1 MYNSVL
7 NNVHFYDYARCM
19 TLSDRNVIFK
29 AGIIL
34 SFLFLLI
41 CIAASIKAIPVYP
54 LMETEITHR
63 PEGMFLAFMEKF
75 FDAKLLAVHCGI
87 LVLVLYSFLTIILNY
102 YFFEKTKSPEI
113 LFVIFFAASFSIEAL
128 RLILPLGRVYD
139 FPSLYAL
146 AATRV
151 IFFGRFFGVFS
162 LFTASIYGAGYEMQR
177 QRYVIIIITVTSLL
191 IAMGIPIDTQAWD
204 SGLNMVIGYT
214 GMFRL
219 IEAGT
224 FLITAISFFI
234 AAWSRGPRGYIFIGA
249 GSALVFLGRNIL
261 LNADTW
267 AGLPLGLPL
276 LAVGTWLICTN
287 LHRIYLWL

>member
-1 MYNSVL
+1 
-7 NNVHFYDYARCM
+7 M

-29 AGIIL
+29 VGMIL

-41 CIAASIKAIPVYP
+41 GIAASIKAIPVYP

-63 PEGMFLAFMEKF
+63 PEGMILAFMEKF

-191 IAMGIPIDTQAWD
+191 IAMGIPIDTQVWD

>member
-1 MYNSVL
+1 
-7 NNVHFYDYARCM
+7 M
-19 TLSDRNVIFK
+19 TLSDRNIIFK

-34 SFLFLLI
+34 SFLCFCI
-41 CIAASIKAIPVYP
+41 CIAASIKAIPVYAM
-54 LMETEITHR
+54 MEAEITQR
-63 PEGMFLAFMEKF
+63 SEGVFQAIIGKF
-75 FDAKLLAVHCGI
+75 FGARLLAVHCCI
-87 LVLVLYSFLTIILNY
+87 MVLVLYSLLTIVLNN

-113 LFVIFFAASFSIEAL
+113 LFVVFFAASFSLEVL
-128 RLILPLGRVYD
+128 RLIIPLGQVYD

-146 AATRV
+146 TASRV
-151 IFFGRFFGVFS
+151 ILFGRFFGIFS

-177 QRYVIIIITVTSLL
+177 QRYVVIIITVTSLL
-191 IAMGIPIDTQAWD
+191 IAMGIPIDTQTWD

-214 GMFRL
+214 TMFRL
-219 IEAGT
+219 IDAGT
-224 FLITAISFFI
+224 ALITAISFFI

-249 GSALVFLGRNIL
+249 GSVLVFLGRNIL

-267 AGLPLGLPL
+267 AVLPIGIPL

>member
-1 MYNSVL
+1 
-7 NNVHFYDYARCM
+7 M
-19 TLSDRNVIFK
+19 TLSDRNNIFK

-34 SFLFLLI
+34 SFLSLCI
-41 CIAASIKAIPVYP
+41 CIAASLKAIPVYA

-63 PEGMFLAFMEKF
+63 SEGMLLAFVEKF
-75 FDAKLLAVHCGI
+75 FNAKLLAVHCGI
-87 LVLVLYSFLTIILNY
+87 LVLVLYSFLTIIINF

-113 LFVIFFAASFSIEAL
+113 LFVVFFAASFSLEAL
-128 RLILPLGRVYD
+128 RLIIPLGRVYD
-139 FPSLYAL
+139 FPLLYAL
-146 AATRV
+146 TASRV
-151 IFFGRFFGVFS
+151 ILFGRFFGIFS
-162 LFTASIYGAGYEMQR
+162 LFTASIYGTGYEMQR

-191 IAMGIPIDTQAWD
+191 IAMGIPIDTQTWD

-214 GMFRL
+214 NMFRL
-219 IEAGT
+219 IDAGT

-234 AAWSRGPRGYIFIGA
+234 AAWSRGPRGYIFIGV
-249 GSALVFLGRNIL
+249 GSVLVFLGRNIL

-267 AGLPLGLPL
+267 AGLPIGIPL

>member
-1 MYNSVL
+1 
-7 NNVHFYDYARCM
+7 M
-19 TLSDRNVIFK
+19 TLSDRNNIFK

-41 CIAASIKAIPVYP
+41 SIVASIRAIPVYP
-54 LMETEITHR
+54 LMEAEITHR
-63 PEGMFLAFMEKF
+63 PEGVLLAFMEKF

-113 LFVIFFAASFSIEAL
+113 LFVVFFAASFSFEAL
-128 RLILPLGRVYD
+128 RLILPLGRVFD

-146 AATRV
+146 AASRV
-151 IFFGRFFGVFS
+151 IFFGRFFGIFS

-191 IAMGIPIDTQAWD
+191 IAMGIPIDTQTWD

-219 IEAGT
+219 IDAGT

-234 AAWSRGPRGYIFIGA
+234 AAWSRGPRGYVFIGT
-249 GSALVFLGRNIL
+249 GSVLVFLGRNIL

-267 AGLPLGLPL
+267 AGLPLGVPL

>member
-1 MYNSVL
+1 
-7 NNVHFYDYARCM
+7 M
-19 TLSDRNVIFK
+19 TLSGRNNIFK

-41 CIAASIKAIPVYP
+41 CISASIKTIPVYP
-54 LMETEITHR
+54 LMETDITHR
-63 PEGMFLAFMEKF
+63 PQGMLVAFMEKF
-75 FDAKLLAVHCGI
+75 FDASLLAVHCGI
-87 LVLVLYSFLTIILNY
+87 IVLVLYSFLTIILNY

-113 LFVIFFAASFSIEAL
+113 LFVVFFAASFSIEAL

-139 FPSLYAL
+139 FPALYAL
-146 AATRV
+146 AASRV
-151 IFFGRFFGVFS
+151 IFFGRFFGIFS

-191 IAMGIPIDTQAWD
+191 IAMGTPIDTQTWD

-214 GMFRL
+214 GIFRL
-219 IEAGT
+219 IDAGT

-234 AAWSRGPRGYIFIGA
+234 AAWSRGPRGYVFIGT
-249 GSALVFLGRNIL
+249 GSVLVFLGRNIL

-276 LAVGTWLICTN
+276 LVVGTWLICTN

>member
-1 MYNSVL
+1 
-7 NNVHFYDYARCM
+7 M
-19 TLSDRNVIFK
+19 TLSDRNIIFK

-34 SFLFLLI
+34 SFLCLLI
-41 CIAASIKAIPVYP
+41 CIAASIKAIPVYA
-54 LMETEITHR
+54 LMETEITQR
-63 PEGMFLAFMEKF
+63 SEGMIQDFVGKF
-75 FDAKLLAVHCGI
+75 FDAKLLAVHSCI
-87 LVLVLYSFLTIILNY
+87 FILVLYSFLTIMLNY

-113 LFVIFFAASFSIEAL
+113 LFVVFFAASFSIEAL

-146 AATRV
+146 AASR
-151 IFFGRFFGVFS
+151 IILFGRFFGIFS
-162 LFTASIYGAGYEMQR
+162 LFTAGLYGAGYEMQR
-177 QRYVIIIITVTSLL
+177 HQYIIIIITVTSLL
-191 IAMGIPIDTQAWD
+191 IALGIPIDTQTWD

-214 GMFRL
+214 SMFRL
-219 IEAGT
+219 IDAGT

-249 GSALVFLGRNIL
+249 GSVLVFLGRNIL

-267 AGLPLGLPL
+267 AELPLGLPL

-287 LHRIYLWL
+287 LHKIYLWL

>member
-1 MYNSVL
+1 
-7 NNVHFYDYARCM
+7 M
-19 TLSDRNVIFK
+19 TLSDRNNIFK

-41 CIAASIKAIPVYP
+41 CIAASIKTIPVYA

-63 PEGMFLAFMEKF
+63 PEGMLLAFVEKF

-113 LFVIFFAASFSIEAL
+113 LFVVFFAASFSLEAL

-146 AATRV
+146 TAARV
-151 IFFGRFFGVFS
+151 ILFGRFFGIFS

-191 IAMGIPIDTQAWD
+191 IAMGIPIDTETWD

-214 GMFRL
+214 SMFRL
-219 IEAGT
+219 IDAGT

-234 AAWSRGPRGYIFIGA
+234 AAWSRGPRGYVFIGA
-249 GSALVFLGRNIL
+249 GSVLVFLGRNIL

-267 AGLPLGLPL
+267 AGLPAGIPL

>member
-1 MYNSVL
+1 
-7 NNVHFYDYARCM
+7 M
-19 TLSDRNVIFK
+19 TLSDRNIIFK

-34 SFLFLLI
+34 SFLCLLM
-41 CIAASIKAIPVYP
+41 CIVASIKTIPVYP
-54 LMETEITHR
+54 LMEAEITHR
-63 PEGMFLAFMEKF
+63 SEGAFQALTGNLF
-75 FDAKLLAVHCGI
+75 NVNLLAVHCGI

-113 LFVIFFAASFSIEAL
+113 LFVIFFAVSFSIEAL
-128 RLILPLGRVYD
+128 RLILPLGRVFD

-146 AATRV
+146 TATRV
-151 IFFGRFFGVFS
+151 ILFGRFFGIFS

-177 QRYVIIIITVTSLL
+177 QRYVIIILIVTSLL
-191 IAMGIPIDTQAWD
+191 IAMGIPVDTQEWD

-214 GMFRL
+214 NIFRL
-219 IEAGT
+219 IDAGT
-224 FLITAISFFI
+224 FLITASGFFI
-234 AAWSRGPRGYIFIGA
+234 AALSRGPHDYVFIGA

-267 AGLPLGLPL
+267 AGLPLGVPL

>member
-1 MYNSVL
+1 
-7 NNVHFYDYARCM
+7 M
-19 TLSDRNVIFK
+19 TLSDRNNIFK

-41 CIAASIKAIPVYP
+41 CIAASIKTIPVYA

-63 PEGMFLAFMEKF
+63 PQGMLLAFAEKF

-87 LVLVLYSFLTIILNY
+87 LVLVLYSFLTIILNF

-113 LFVIFFAASFSIEAL
+113 LFVVFFAASFSIEAL
-128 RLILPLGRVYD
+128 RLTLPLGLVYE

-146 AATRV
+146 TASRV
-151 IFFGRFFGVFS
+151 ILFGRFFGIFS

-177 QRYVIIIITVTSLL
+177 QRYVVIIITVTSLL
-191 IAMGIPIDTQAWD
+191 IAMGIPIDTQTWD
-204 SGLNMVIGYT
+204 SGLNMVTGYT
-214 GMFRL
+214 SMFRL
-219 IEAGT
+219 IDAGT

-234 AAWSRGPRGYIFIGA
+234 AAWSRGPRGYIFIGV
-249 GSALVFLGRNIL
+249 GSVLVFLGRNIL
-261 LNADTW
+261 LNSDTW
-267 AGLPLGLPL
+267 AGLPAGIPL
-276 LAVGTWLICTN
+276 LVVGTWLICTN